1 MCWASS
7 QNSLKLPKVFS
18 GEGSNSSWPPRPP
31 MTWLLFTSLTS
42 SLPTPP
48 WLWSGSHT
56 SDLQARGA
64 SSYLRAFSGALP
76 GAWNALQR
84 VLSGWSLH
92 LTKVLVQTLLSS
104 TEPSL
109 ATLSKTAS
117 PVTLHTFDPALLLCG
132 TFIIRWDI
140 IIYRF
145 TVYLPYENVLHYAM
159 RTDSALCTVWTVPY
173 TADNNKDFL
182 NEQINLF
189 RPH

>member
-7 QNSLKLPKVFS
+7 QTLRSSLRYLVGKVLTPPGLP
-18 GEGSNSSWPPRPP
+18 GPPWPGSCLP
-31 MTWLLFTSLTS
+31 LTS

-48 WLWSGSHT
+48 WLWSVSHT
-56 SDLQARGA
+56 SNLQARGA

-104 TEPSL
+104 AEPSL

-159 RTDSALCTVWTVPY
+159 RTLPCALLWTVPY
-173 TADNNKDFL
+173 TADNNKGFL

-189 RPH
+189 QPH